1 MKRESSAL
9 SCSDVEVVQLTIFK
23 VAHKSERNLSSSS
36 RHAYTFH
43 VIGQT
48 VGYHQDGDDENHI
61 HLSTLHLQRWKAAS
75 MHPRIGYR

>member
-48 VGYHQDGDDENHI
+48 VGYYQDGDDEN
-61 HLSTLHLQRWKAAS
+61 LS
-75 MHPRIGYR
+75 